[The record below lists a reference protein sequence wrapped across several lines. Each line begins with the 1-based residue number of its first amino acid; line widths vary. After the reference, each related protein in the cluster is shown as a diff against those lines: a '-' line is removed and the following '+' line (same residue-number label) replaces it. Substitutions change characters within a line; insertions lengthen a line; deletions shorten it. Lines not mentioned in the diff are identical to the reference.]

1 MKAFRKTEKTYAVC
15 VFCGRGFNI
24 VDTRNLLG
32 KRCPYCYFGKV
43 EKIDFMIDFCMKYKK
58 MVTGQ
63 SQDWLHKYVKK

>member
-1 MKAFRKTEKTYAVC
+1 MKAFRKTEKTYSVC

-43 EKIDFMIDFCMKYKK
+43 
-58 MVTGQ
+58 
-63 SQDWLHKYVKK
+63 DWKEIGRPLKEREND

>member
-15 VFCGRGFNI
+15 VFCGRGVNI

-43 EKIDFMIDFCMKYKK
+43 EKN
-58 MVTGQ
+58 G
-63 SQDWLHKYVKK
+63 